1 MDGNGFSDPYVKLFL
16 LPGNRIVS
24 CYNHSNECLDYSH
37 VNI

>member
-24 CYNHSNECLDYSH
+24 KITISANDNSNIGYD
-37 VNI
+37 